1 MAICV
6 KCAYHHEAE
15 DDIVCNNPELP
26 ITDFVCGVR
35 YCVSLNSKGN
45 CAGFKAP
52 LPMNESI
59 HELPKDEELA
69 RTDARN
75 TD

>member
-6 KCAYHHEAE
+6 KCVYHHEAE
-15 DDIVCNNPELP
+15 DDIVCNNSDLP

-45 CAGFKAP
+45 CAGFKAQP
-52 LPMNESI
+52 ERESI
-59 HELPKDEELA
+59 YELPKDEELA
-69 RTDARN
+69 KTI
-75 TD
+75 